1 MQFFTLAIIL
11 ITAYITHKGLTEYD
25 FKYKYLFNIDGILIR
40 KEYIRLISSGFL
52 HGDWRHFAFNML
64 SLYFFGN
71 GLEQALGTST
81 YIAFYF
87 LSLIGGNL
95 LALYFH
101 RNHGNY
107 SALGASGAVSGIIF
121 AAIALEP
128 GMWIRLFFV
137 FPMPAW
143 IYGIGYT
150 LYTLYGITS
159 QRDNIGHEAHL
170 GGALTGILLS
180 VIIFPEQIRNNPLPV
195 LLILIPIGVFFYI
208 VLKKPH
214 LLIIGN
220 IFGKSSTGSGWRS
233 VDDKYN
239 ENRKNKQE
247 ELDRLLDKISKKGM
261 ESLSKREKDRLHQL
275 TKD

>member
-11 ITAYITHKGLTEYD
+11 STAYITYKGLNEYD
-25 FKYKYLFNIDGILIR
+25 FKLKYLFQIDGILIR

-52 HGDWRHFAFNML
+52 HIDWRHFAFNML

-71 GLEQALGTST
+71 GLERELGTST

-87 LSLIGGNL
+87 LSLVGGNL

-101 RNHGNY
+101 RNHGSY

-121 AAIALEP
+121 ASIALMP
-128 GMWIRLFFV
+128 GMSIHLFFF
-137 FPMPAW
+137 FPIPAW
-143 IYGIGYT
+143 VYGIAYT

-170 GGALTGILLS
+170 GGALTGIILS
-180 VIIFPEQIRNNPLPV
+180 ILVFPEIIKYNLITI
-195 LLILIPIGVFFYI
+195 LLILIPIGIFFYI

-214 LLIIGN
+214 LLITGN
-220 IFGKSSTGSGWRS
+220 IFGKSSTRSGWQS

-239 ENRKNKQE
+239 ENKKKKQE
-247 ELDRLLDKISKKGM
+247 ELDRLLDKISRKGM
-261 ESLSKREKDRLHQL
+261 ESLSKKERDRLHQL